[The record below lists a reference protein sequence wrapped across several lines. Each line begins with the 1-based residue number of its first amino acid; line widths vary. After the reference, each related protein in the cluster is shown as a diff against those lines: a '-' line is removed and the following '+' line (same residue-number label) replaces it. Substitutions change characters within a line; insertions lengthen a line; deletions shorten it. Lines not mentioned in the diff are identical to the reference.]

1 MYVNRRT
8 YIVQNGK
15 LEEAVAFCKEGIQR
29 FGWPHATRVLVA
41 DLGPFDTAVQELE
54 FETLA
59 EYERLLQEAGSKLTA
74 EDWAKWHSLTLSGG
88 TNEIWQL
95 R

>member
-1 MYVNRRT
+1 MLVNRRT
-8 YIVQNGK
+8 FTAQKGK
-15 LEEAVAFCKEGIQR
+15 LEEAAAFLKEAIQR
-29 FGWPHATRVLVA
+29 LGFPHATRVLVA
-41 DLGPFDTAVQELE
+41 DLGPFDTLVEEFE

-59 EYERLLQEAGSKLTA
+59 EYERFMQQIGSKLTA

-95 R
+95 K